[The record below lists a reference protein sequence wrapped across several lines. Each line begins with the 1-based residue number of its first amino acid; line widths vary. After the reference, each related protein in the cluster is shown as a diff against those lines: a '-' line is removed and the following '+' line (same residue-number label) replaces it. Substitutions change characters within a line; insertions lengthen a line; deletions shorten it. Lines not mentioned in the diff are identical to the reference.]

1 MVSELYDDC
10 LSNGTDVV
18 DSNTPNGVYLVEC
31 QFGAAADFAVD
42 PEAAERLWR
51 LSEMLVGEKFSLD

>member
-1 MVSELYDDC
+1 MVSELYDGC

-31 QFGAAADFAVD
+31 QFSTAADFAVD
-42 PEAAERLWR
+42 PEAAERL
-51 LSEMLVGEKFSLD
+51 